1 LTTSTDRRAP
11 EAERTGGTR
20 TGSTRTGSAARPA
33 PAGIAE
39 RFPGLRRLGLG
50 APKKLPFVQQ
60 MEWTD
65 CGAACLAMILA
76 YHGREVPL
84 ARVRDELGLA
94 RDGVTAR
101 NILEAGTRLGLIG
114 RGVKVD
120 IEKLPLLARGSILHW
135 EFNHFVV
142 FDRVT
147 KDVVRILDPAVGVRD
162 VPVAQFKESFTG
174 VALELSPAPDFRK
187 QEGAGNL
194 SRLRRY
200 ARELMSERRVFHR
213 IVITSLILRALALVL
228 PLLTSVIVDQVV
240 PRSDYNL
247 LLVAGLSVV
256 MMVGFN
262 AICEVMRAHLL
273 IHLRT
278 VLDVRSTLGFLDHL
292 VKLPFRFFQQRS
304 DGDLMMRLG
313 SNGTVR
319 EMVTSKSLAA
329 LLDGTFVLLYG
340 AIVFGVSAKLGLIVL
355 VLVAL
360 ELSVFLLARGKY
372 MRLMAENLEKQAK
385 SQSFLVQL
393 LGGIETLKCSGVEQ
407 QAVENWSNLYADEL
421 NIKLRR
427 AVVDARVDA
436 IRGGIATLAPTLL
449 LTIGALSVMKGEMTL
464 GTMLAMNS
472 LAASLFGPL
481 SMLVESALDL
491 QLARPH
497 IDRVDDVL
505 ETSTEQDQD
514 AIQTAHEIRGE
525 VSARELSFRYANNMP
540 LVVDGVTLDIPA
552 GSSVAIVGPSGS
564 GKTTL
569 LNLLA
574 GLYQPTSGSVLYDAR
589 RLAEL
594 DVRGIRRQVGFV
606 PQHPYVFGASLREN
620 IALTRPDSD
629 LDRIMAA
636 ARVACLHEDILAMPM
651 GYDTPVAD
659 GGASLSGG
667 QRQRIALA
675 RAVLRQP
682 QVMFIDEGTSALD
695 NATEARVIS
704 NIERLRCTRITI
716 AHRLTTI
723 QNCDF
728 ILVMVAGKLVE
739 IGSHDDLMRR
749 RGPYYD
755 LVVASERRG
764 RQWEE
769 SAA

>member
-1 LTTSTDRRAP
+1 MTTRENRRGQAS
-11 EAERTGGTR
+11 EAANEGF
-20 TGSTRTGSAARPA
+20 AARFPA
-33 PAGIAE
+33 
-39 RFPGLRRLGLG
+39 LRKLGLG
-50 APKKLPFVQQ
+50 GPRKVPFVQQ

-76 YHGREVPL
+76 YHGRNIPL
-84 ARVRDELGLA
+84 ARIRDELGLA

-101 NILEAGTRLGLIG
+101 NLLEAGTRLGLIG
-114 RGVKVD
+114 RGVKVEV
-120 IEKLPLLARGSILHW
+120 EKLPLLARGSVLHW
-135 EFNHFVV
+135 EFNHFVI
-142 FDRVT
+142 FDRLD
-147 KDVVRILDPAVGVRD
+147 KGGVRILDPAAGIRD
-162 VPVAQFKESFTG
+162 IPLAQFAESFTG
-174 VALELSPAPDFRK
+174 VALEFSPAPDFRQQK
-187 QEGAGNL
+187 GVTDI

-200 ARELMSERRVFHR
+200 ARELLSERRVFDR
-213 IVITSLILRALALVL
+213 IVVISLLLRVLALVL

-247 LLVAGLSVV
+247 LAVAGGAVV
-256 MMVGFN
+256 MMVLFN
-262 AICEVMRAHLL
+262 AICDVMRAHLL
-273 IHLRT
+273 MHLRT
-278 VLDVRSTLGFLDHL
+278 VLDIRSTLGFLDHL

-340 AIVFGVSAKLGLIVL
+340 AIVFGVSAKLGFIVL

-360 ELSVFLLARGKY
+360 EVMVFLLARGRY
-372 MRLMAENLEKQAK
+372 MRMMAENLEKQAK
-385 SQSFLVQL
+385 QQSFLVQL

-407 QAVENWSNLYADEL
+407 QAVENWSNLYADEV
-421 NIKLRR
+421 NVELRR
-427 AVVDARVDA
+427 GVMDAKVDV
-436 IRGGIATLAPTLL
+436 IRQSIATLAPVLL
-449 LTIGALSVMKGEMTL
+449 LTVGAISVMKGKMTL

-472 LAASLFGPL
+472 LANSLFGPL
-481 SMLVESALDL
+481 SALVESALDI

-505 ETSTEQDQD
+505 QTATEQDPD
-514 AIQTAHEIRGE
+514 AIQTAHEIRGHIA
-525 VSARELSFRYANNMP
+525 ARELSFRYANNMP

-574 GLYQPTSGSVLYDAR
+574 GLYQPSSGSVLYDGR

-594 DVRGIRRQVGFV
+594 DVRGVRRQVGFV

-620 IALTRPDSD
+620 IALTRPDAD

-636 ARVACLHEDILAMPM
+636 ARVACLHDDILAMPM

-682 QVMFIDEGTSALD
+682 AVMFIDEGTSALD
-695 NATEARVIS
+695 NATEARVIA

-723 QNCDF
+723 QNADV
-728 ILVMVAGKLVE
+728 ILVMVAGTLAEV
-739 IGSHDDLMRR
+739 GSHDQLMRR

-755 LVVASERRG
+755 LVAASDRR
-764 RQWEE
+764 RSWED
-769 SAA
+769 AA

>member
-1 LTTSTDRRAP
+1 VSTTSNG
-11 EAERTGGTR
+11 TGQ
-20 TGSTRTGSAARPA
+20 TGKPGSAGHA
-33 PAGIAE
+33 IVD
-39 RFPGLRRLGLG
+39 RFPALRRIGVGG
-50 APKKLPFVQQ
+50 ARKIPFVQQ

-65 CGAACLAMILA
+65 CGAACLAMILG

-84 ARVRDELGLA
+84 ARVRAELGLA

-120 IEKLPLLARGSILHW
+120 VHQLPLLTRGSILHW

-142 FDRVT
+142 YDRLD
-147 KDVVRILDPAVGVRD
+147 KGKVRILDPAVGVRD
-162 VPVAQFKESFTG
+162 VPVVQFAESFTG

-187 QEGAGNL
+187 QKGDGNL

-200 ARELMSERRVFHR
+200 ARELLSERRVFNR
-213 IVITSLILRALALVL
+213 IVVISLVLRCLALVL
-228 PLLTSVIVDQVV
+228 PLLTGVIVDQVV
-240 PRSDYNL
+240 PRADYNL
-247 LLVAGLSVV
+247 LLVAGIAVG
-256 MMVGFN
+256 MMVAFN
-262 AICEVMRAHLL
+262 ALSEVMRAHLL

-313 SNGTVR
+313 SNGTIR

-329 LLDGTFVLLYG
+329 LLDGSFVLLYG
-340 AIVFGVSAKLGLIVL
+340 AIVFAVNAKLGAIVL

-360 ELSVFLLARGKY
+360 EIMVFVLARGTY
-372 MRLMAENLEKQAK
+372 MRMMAENLEKQAK
-385 SQSFLVQL
+385 AQSFLVQL
-393 LGGIETLKCSGVEQ
+393 FGGVETLKCSGVEQ
-407 QAVENWSNLYADEL
+407 QAVEHWSNLYADEL
-421 NIKLRR
+421 NIQLRR
-427 AVVDARVDA
+427 GIMDARVDA
-436 IRGGIATLAPTLL
+436 VRQAIATLAPTLL
-449 LTIGALSVMKGEMTL
+449 LTIGAISVMKGEMTL

-472 LAASLFGPL
+472 LAGSLFGPL
-481 SMLVESALDL
+481 SQLVESALDL

-505 ETSTEQDQD
+505 QTPCEQDLD
-514 AIQTAHEIRGE
+514 AIQTAHEIRGAI
-525 VSARELSFRYANNMP
+525 SARELGFRYAQNMP
-540 LVVDGVTLDIPA
+540 LVVDGVTLEIPA
-552 GSSVAIVGPSGS
+552 GSAVAIVGPSGS

-574 GLYQPTSGSVLYDAR
+574 GLYQPTSGSVFYDGR
-589 RLAEL
+589 RLADH

-620 IALTRPDSD
+620 IALTRPDAD

-636 ARVACLHEDILAMPM
+636 ARVACLHDDIMAMPM

-675 RAVLRQP
+675 RAILRQP
-682 QVMFIDEGTSALD
+682 ALMFIDEGTSALD
-695 NATEARVIS
+695 NATESRVIA

-723 QNCDF
+723 QNADF

-739 IGSHDDLMRR
+739 VGTHDELMRR
-749 RGPYYD
+749 RGQYHD
-755 LVVASERRG
+755 LVVASHRRG
-764 RQWEE
+764 RQMED
-769 SAA
+769 AA

>member
-1 LTTSTDRRAP
+1 LTTEGNGQSF
-11 EAERTGGTR
+11 
-20 TGSTRTGSAARPA
+20 
-33 PAGIAE
+33 IA
-39 RFPGLRRLGLG
+39 RFPGLRRIGLG
-50 APKKLPFVQQ
+50 GPRKIPFIQQ

-76 YHGREVPL
+76 YHGRNVPL

-120 IEKLPLLARGSILHW
+120 VEKLPLLARGSVLHW

-142 FDRVT
+142 FDRLVKT
-147 KDVVRILDPAVGVRD
+147 GVRILDPAVGVRD
-162 VPVAQFKESFTG
+162 IPLAKFAESFTG
-174 VALELSPAPDFRK
+174 VALEFSPAPDFSQQK
-187 QEGAGNL
+187 AIGNI

-200 ARELMSERRVFHR
+200 ARELLSERKVFDR
-213 IVITSLILRALALVL
+213 IVVISLLLRALALVL
-228 PLLTSVIVDQVV
+228 PLLTGVIVDQVV

-247 LLVAGLSVV
+247 LLVAGIAVV

-262 AICEVMRAHLL
+262 AVCEVMRAHLL
-273 IHLRT
+273 MHLRT

-340 AIVFGVSAKLGLIVL
+340 AIVFAVNAKLGFIVL

-360 ELSVFLLARGKY
+360 ELLVFVLARGRY

-407 QAVENWSNLYADEL
+407 QAVEHWSNLYADEL
-421 NIKLRR
+421 NIQLRR
-427 AVVDARVDA
+427 LVMDARVDA
-436 IRGGIATLAPTLL
+436 LRMAIATLAPTLL
-449 LTIGALSVMKGEMTL
+449 LTIGAMSVMKGEMTL

-472 LAASLFGPL
+472 LAGSLFGPL
-481 SMLVESALDL
+481 AQLVESALDI
-491 QLARPH
+491 QLAQPH

-505 ETSTEQDQD
+505 ETTPEQD
-514 AIQTAHEIRGE
+514 AEVIRTAHEIRGE
-525 VSARELSFRYANNMP
+525 ITTRDLSFRYGANMP
-540 LVVDGVTLDIPA
+540 LVVDGVSLDIPA
-552 GSSVAIVGPSGS
+552 GASVAIVGPSGS

-574 GLYQPTSGSVLYDAR
+574 GLYQPTSGSVFYDGR
-589 RLAEL
+589 RLADV
-594 DVRGIRRQVGFV
+594 DVRGVRRQVGFV

-620 IALTRPDSD
+620 IGLTRPDAD

-675 RAVLRQP
+675 RAILRQP
-682 QVMFIDEGTSALD
+682 AVMFIDEGTSALD
-695 NATEARVIS
+695 NATESRVIG

-723 QNCDF
+723 QNADV

-739 IGSHDDLMRR
+739 VGPHDHLMQR
-749 RGPYYD
+749 RGAYYD
-755 LVVASERRG
+755 LVVASSRRS
-764 RQWEE
+764 RHVEE
-769 SAA
+769 DAA

>member
-1 LTTSTDRRAP
+1 MTTQIIPRAQ
-11 EAERTGGTR
+11 AGRTGDGMAT
-20 TGSTRTGSAARPA
+20 
-33 PAGIAE
+33 
-39 RFPGLRRLGLG
+39 RFPALRRIGLG
-50 APKKLPFVQQ
+50 GGERKVPFVQQ

-65 CGAACLAMILA
+65 CGAACLAMVLSF
-76 YHGREVPL
+76 HGRDVPL

-101 NILEAGTRLGLIG
+101 NILEAGARLGLIG

-120 IEKLPLLARGSILHW
+120 LDRLPMLARGSVLHW

-142 FDRVT
+142 YDGVG
-147 KDVVRILDPAVGVRD
+147 KNGVRILDPAVGVRD
-162 VPVAQFKESFTG
+162 VPLDRFADSFTG
-174 VALELSPAPDFRK
+174 VALELSPAPDFRQQK
-187 QEGAGNL
+187 GAGNL

-200 ARELMSERRVFHR
+200 ARELMSERTVFNR
-213 IVITSLILRALALVL
+213 IVVISLLLRILALVL

-247 LLVAGLSVV
+247 LVVAGLAVG
-256 MMVGFN
+256 MMVVFN
-262 AICEVMRAHLL
+262 AVCEVMRAHLL
-273 IHLRT
+273 MQLRT

-329 LLDGTFVLLYG
+329 LLDGAFVLLYG
-340 AIVFGVSAKLGLIVL
+340 AIVFAVSAKLGLIVL
-355 VLVAL
+355 VLVGCEIL
-360 ELSVFLLARGKY
+360 VYVLARGKY
-372 MRLMAENLEKQAK
+372 MRLMAENLEKQAR

-393 LGGIETLKCSGVEQ
+393 FGGIETLKCSGVEQ
-407 QAVENWSNLYADEL
+407 QAVEHWSNLYADEL
-421 NIKLRR
+421 NVELRR
-427 AVVDARVDA
+427 GVTDARVDA
-436 IRGGIATLAPTLL
+436 IRTAIATLAPTLL
-449 LTIGALSVMKGEMTL
+449 LTVGALSVMKGEMTL

-481 SMLVESALDL
+481 SQLVESALDL

-505 ETSTEQDQD
+505 DTATEQDLD
-514 AIQTAHEIRGE
+514 SIQTAHEIRGHIA
-525 VSARELSFRYANNMP
+525 ARDLTFRYAANMP
-540 LVVDGVTLDIPA
+540 LVVDGVSLDIPV

-574 GLYQPTSGSVLYDAR
+574 GLYQPTSGSVFYDGR
-589 RLAEL
+589 RIGDT
-594 DVRGIRRQVGFV
+594 DVRGIRRQIGFV

-620 IALTRPDSD
+620 IALTRPDAD
-629 LDRIMAA
+629 LDHIMAA
-636 ARVACLHEDILAMPM
+636 TRVACLHDDVMAMPM

-675 RAVLRQP
+675 RAILRQP
-682 QVMFIDEGTSALD
+682 AVMFIDEGTSALD
-695 NATEARVIS
+695 NATEARVIA
-704 NIERLRCTRITI
+704 NIERLRSTRITI

-723 QNCDF
+723 QGCDV
-728 ILVMVAGKLVE
+728 ILVMVGGKLVE
-739 IGSHDDLMRR
+739 VGSHAQLMRR
-749 RGPYYD
+749 CGAYHD
-755 LVVASERRG
+755 LVVASDRRAQ
-764 RQWEE
+764 QWED
-769 SAA
+769 AA

>member
-1 LTTSTDRRAP
+1 MTTSPNGNGTGNGNRTDTGNGNRNRN
-11 EAERTGGTR
+11 ERDQGM
-20 TGSTRTGSAARPA
+20 
-33 PAGIAE
+33 AG
-39 RFPGLRRLGLG
+39 RFPAVRRIGLG
-50 APKKLPFVQQ
+50 GPPKIPFVQQ

-65 CGAACLAMILA
+65 CGAACLAMVLG
-76 YHGREVPL
+76 YHGRNIPL

-94 RDGVTAR
+94 RDGVSAR
-101 NILEAGTRLGLIG
+101 NILEAGARLGLIG

-120 IEKLPLLARGSILHW
+120 VAKLPLLARGSILHW

-142 FDRVT
+142 FDRLN
-147 KDVVRILDPAVGVRD
+147 KRSVRIFDPAVGVRD
-162 VPVAQFKESFTG
+162 VPFAQFAESFTG
-174 VALELSPAPDFRK
+174 VALELSPAPDFRAQK
-187 QEGAGNL
+187 ANSNI

-200 ARELMSERRVFHR
+200 ARELLSERLTFDR
-213 IVITSLILRALALVL
+213 IVIISLVLRILALVL

-247 LLVAGLSVV
+247 LLVAGLAVV
-256 MMVGFN
+256 LMVLFN
-262 AICEVMRAHLL
+262 AISEVMRAYLL
-273 IHLRT
+273 MHLRT

-340 AIVFGVSAKLGLIVL
+340 GIVFGVSAKLGAIVL
-355 VLVAL
+355 VLVTL
-360 ELSVFLLARGKY
+360 EISVFVFARGKY

-385 SQSFLVQL
+385 SQSFLVQFL
-393 LGGIETLKCSGVEQ
+393 SGIETLKCSGVEQ
-407 QAVENWSNLYADEL
+407 QAVEHWSNLYADEL
-421 NIKLRR
+421 NVRLRR
-427 AVVDARVDA
+427 GVVDARVDA
-436 IRGGIATLAPTLL
+436 LRQAIATLAPVLL
-449 LTIGALSVMKGEMTL
+449 LTIGAMSVMKGEMTL

-472 LAASLFGPL
+472 LATSLFGPL
-481 SMLVESALDL
+481 SQLVESALDL
-491 QLARPH
+491 QLAQPH

-505 ETSTEQDQD
+505 HTSTEQDPDQ
-514 AIQTAHEIRGE
+514 IRTAHEIRGDI
-525 VSARELSFRYANNMP
+525 STRDLSFRYAQNMP

-569 LNLLA
+569 LNLIA
-574 GLYQPTSGSVLYDAR
+574 GLYQPTSGSVFYDGR
-589 RLAEL
+589 RLADL
-594 DVRGIRRQVGFV
+594 DVRGVRRQIGFV

-620 IALTRPDSD
+620 IALTQPDAD

-651 GYDTPVAD
+651 SYDTPVAD

-675 RAVLRQP
+675 RAILRQP
-682 QVMFIDEGTSALD
+682 AVMFIDEGTSALD
-695 NATEARVIS
+695 NATESRVIA

-723 QNCDF
+723 QNADV

-739 IGSHDDLMRR
+739 VGSHDELMRR
-749 RGPYYD
+749 RGHYHE
-755 LVVASERRG
+755 LVAATDRRA
-764 RQWEE
+764 RQWED
-769 SAA
+769 AA

>member
-1 LTTSTDRRAP
+1 MTTS
-11 EAERTGGTR
+11 
-20 TGSTRTGSAARPA
+20 SPA
-33 PAGIAE
+33 QDPNGQGAIAG
-39 RFPGLRRLGLG
+39 RFPALRRIGFGG
-50 APKKLPFVQQ
+50 APKIPFVQQ

-65 CGAACLAMILA
+65 CGAACLAMVLG
-76 YHGREVPL
+76 YYGRTVAL

-142 FDRVT
+142 FDRV
-147 KDVVRILDPAVGVRD
+147 KNGAVRIFDPAVGVRD
-162 VPVAQFKESFTG
+162 IPLPQFADSFTG
-174 VALELSPAPDFRK
+174 VALELSPAPDFRS
-187 QEGAGNL
+187 QTGAGNL

-200 ARELMSERRVFHR
+200 ARELLSERRVFDR
-213 IVITSLILRALALVL
+213 IVIISLLLRALALVL

-247 LLVAGLSVV
+247 LMVAGLAVV

-262 AICEVMRAHLL
+262 AISEVMRAYLL
-273 IHLRT
+273 MHLRT

-340 AIVFGVSAKLGLIVL
+340 AIVFAVSAKLGIIVVVL
-355 VLVAL
+355 VTLEILVY
-360 ELSVFLLARGKY
+360 VLARGKY
-372 MRLMAENLEKQAK
+372 MRLMAENLERQAK
-385 SQSFLVQL
+385 SQSFLVQF

-407 QAVENWSNLYADEL
+407 QAVEHWSNLYADEL
-421 NIKLRR
+421 NIRLRR
-427 AVVDARVDA
+427 GVVDARVDS
-436 IRGGIATLAPTLL
+436 IRQAIATLAPTLL
-449 LTIGALSVMKGEMTL
+449 LTVGAMSVMKGEMSL

-472 LAASLFGPL
+472 LATSLFGPL
-481 SMLVESALDL
+481 SQLVESALDL

-505 ETSTEQDQD
+505 ETATEQDPD
-514 AIQTAHEIRGE
+514 TIHTAHEIRGE
-525 VSARELSFRYANNMP
+525 ISTRDLSFRYAHNMP
-540 LVVDGVTLDIPA
+540 LVVNGVSLDIPA

-569 LNLLA
+569 LNLIA
-574 GLYQPTSGSVLYDAR
+574 GLYQPTSGSVFYDGR
-589 RLAEL
+589 RLADV
-594 DVRGIRRQVGFV
+594 DVRGVRRQVGFV
-606 PQHPYVFGASLREN
+606 PQHPYVFGASLRDN
-620 IALTRPDSD
+620 IALTRPDAD

-636 ARVACLHEDILAMPM
+636 ARVACLHDDILEMPM

-675 RAVLRQP
+675 RAILRQP
-682 QVMFIDEGTSALD
+682 AVMFIDEGTSALD
-695 NATEARVIS
+695 NATEARVIA

-723 QNCDF
+723 QNSDF
-728 ILVMVAGKLVE
+728 ILVMVGGQLVE
-739 IGSHDDLMRR
+739 IGSHDELMRR
-749 RGPYYD
+749 NGPYRE
-755 LVVASERRG
+755 LVVATDRRS
-764 RQWEE
+764 RQWED
-769 SAA
+769 AA

>member
-1 LTTSTDRRAP
+1 VTTRENRRGQAS
-11 EAERTGGTR
+11 EAANEGF
-20 TGSTRTGSAARPA
+20 AARFPA
-33 PAGIAE
+33 
-39 RFPGLRRLGLG
+39 LRKLGLG
-50 APKKLPFVQQ
+50 GPRKVPFVQQ

-76 YHGREVPL
+76 YHGRNIPL
-84 ARVRDELGLA
+84 ARIRDELGLA

-101 NILEAGTRLGLIG
+101 NLLEAGTRLGLIG
-114 RGVKVD
+114 RGVKVEV
-120 IEKLPLLARGSILHW
+120 EKLPLLARGSVLHW
-135 EFNHFVV
+135 EFNHFVI
-142 FDRVT
+142 FDRLD
-147 KDVVRILDPAVGVRD
+147 KGGVRILDPAAGIRD
-162 VPVAQFKESFTG
+162 IPLAQFAESFTG
-174 VALELSPAPDFRK
+174 VALEFSPAPDFRQQK
-187 QEGAGNL
+187 GVTDI

-200 ARELMSERRVFHR
+200 ARELLSERRVFDR
-213 IVITSLILRALALVL
+213 IVVISLLLRVLALVL

-247 LLVAGLSVV
+247 LAVAGGAVV
-256 MMVGFN
+256 MMVLFN
-262 AICEVMRAHLL
+262 AICDVMRAHLL
-273 IHLRT
+273 MHLRT
-278 VLDVRSTLGFLDHL
+278 VLDIRSTLGFLDHL

-340 AIVFGVSAKLGLIVL
+340 AIVFGVSAKLGFIVL

-360 ELSVFLLARGKY
+360 EVMVFLLARGRY
-372 MRLMAENLEKQAK
+372 MRMMAENLEKQAK
-385 SQSFLVQL
+385 QQSFLVQL

-407 QAVENWSNLYADEL
+407 QAVENWSNLYADEV
-421 NIKLRR
+421 NVELRR
-427 AVVDARVDA
+427 GVMDAKVDV
-436 IRGGIATLAPTLL
+436 IRQSIATLAPVLL
-449 LTIGALSVMKGEMTL
+449 LTVGAISVMKGKMTL

-472 LAASLFGPL
+472 LANSLFGPL
-481 SMLVESALDL
+481 SALVESALDI

-505 ETSTEQDQD
+505 QTATEQDPD
-514 AIQTAHEIRGE
+514 AIQTAHEIRGHIA
-525 VSARELSFRYANNMP
+525 ARELSFRYANNMP

-574 GLYQPTSGSVLYDAR
+574 GLYQPSSGSVLYDGR

-594 DVRGIRRQVGFV
+594 DVRGVRRQVGFV

-620 IALTRPDSD
+620 IALTRPDAD

-636 ARVACLHEDILAMPM
+636 ARVACLHDDILAMPM

-682 QVMFIDEGTSALD
+682 AVMFIDEGTSALD
-695 NATEARVIS
+695 NATEARVIA

-723 QNCDF
+723 QNADV
-728 ILVMVAGKLVE
+728 ILVMVAGTLAEV
-739 IGSHDDLMRR
+739 GSHDQLMRR

-755 LVVASERRG
+755 LVAASDRR
-764 RQWEE
+764 RSWED
-769 SAA
+769 AA

>member
-1 LTTSTDRRAP
+1 LTTDGHD
-11 EAERTGGTR
+11 TGNGV
-20 TGSTRTGSAARPA
+20 AA
-33 PAGIAE
+33 
-39 RFPGLRRLGLG
+39 RFPGMRRIGLG
-50 APKKLPFVQQ
+50 GPPKIPFVQQ

-65 CGAACLAMILA
+65 CGAACLAMILG
-76 YHGREVPL
+76 YHGRNVPL

-120 IEKLPLLARGSILHW
+120 IDKLPLLSRGSVLHW

-142 FDRVT
+142 FDRIG
-147 KDVVRILDPAVGVRD
+147 KGVVRILDPAVGIRD
-162 VPVAQFKESFTG
+162 VPLEQFAQSFTG
-174 VALELSPAPDFRK
+174 VALELTPAPDFRQQK
-187 QEGAGNL
+187 ADGNL

-200 ARELMSERRVFHR
+200 GRELLSERKVFDR
-213 IVITSLILRALALVL
+213 IVIISLLLRILALVL

-247 LLVAGLSVV
+247 LLVAGLAVV

-340 AIVFGVSAKLGLIVL
+340 AIVFAVSAKLGAIVL
-355 VLVAL
+355 ALVAL
-360 ELSVFLLARGKY
+360 EILVFVLARGKY

-393 LGGIETLKCSGVEQ
+393 FGGIETLKCSGVEQ
-407 QAVENWSNLYADEL
+407 QAVEHWSNLYADEL
-421 NIKLRR
+421 NVELRR
-427 AVVDARVDA
+427 GVVDARVDA
-436 IRGGIATLAPTLL
+436 IRSAIATLAPTLL
-449 LTIGALSVMKGEMTL
+449 LTVGALSVMKGEMTL

-472 LAASLFGPL
+472 LSASLFGPL
-481 SMLVESALDL
+481 SQLVESALDL

-505 ETSTEQDQD
+505 ETVTEQDLD
-514 AIQTAHEIRGE
+514 KIQTAHEIRGDIA
-525 VSARELSFRYANNMP
+525 ARNLSFRYAQNMP
-540 LVVDGVTLDIPA
+540 LVVDGVSLDIPA
-552 GSSVAIVGPSGS
+552 GSAVAIVGPSGS

-574 GLYQPTSGSVLYDAR
+574 GLYQPTSGAVLYDGR
-589 RLAEL
+589 RLADL

-620 IALTRPDSD
+620 IALTRPDAD
-629 LDRIMAA
+629 LDRVMAA
-636 ARVACLHEDILAMPM
+636 ARVACLHDDVLAMPM

-675 RAVLRQP
+675 RAILRQP
-682 QVMFIDEGTSALD
+682 AVMFIDEGTSALD
-695 NATEARVIS
+695 NATEARVIG

-723 QNCDF
+723 QNADY

-739 IGSHDDLMRR
+739 VGSHDQLMYR
-749 RGPYYD
+749 RGAYYE
-755 LVVASERRG
+755 LVAATDRRA
-764 RQWEE
+764 RQWED
-769 SAA
+769 AA

>member
-1 LTTSTDRRAP
+1 MTSNGQEQGFAT
-11 EAERTGGTR
+11 
-20 TGSTRTGSAARPA
+20 
-33 PAGIAE
+33 
-39 RFPGLRRLGLG
+39 RFPALGRIGLG
-50 APKKLPFVQQ
+50 GGVRKIPFVQQ

-65 CGAACLAMILA
+65 CGAACLAMILGF
-76 YHGREVPL
+76 HGRDVPL

-120 IEKLPLLARGSILHW
+120 ITKLPLLARGSVLHW

-142 FDRVT
+142 FDRIG
-147 KDVVRILDPAVGVRD
+147 KRGVRILDPAVGIRD
-162 VPVAQFKESFTG
+162 VPLEQFADSFTG
-174 VALELSPAPDFRK
+174 VALELSPAPDFRAQK
-187 QEGAGNL
+187 GVGNL

-200 ARELMSERRVFHR
+200 ARELLSERRVFDR
-213 IVITSLILRALALVL
+213 IVIISLILRALALVL

-247 LLVAGLSVV
+247 LLVAGLAVV

-273 IHLRT
+273 MHLRT

-340 AIVFGVSAKLGLIVL
+340 AIVFAVSAKLGAIVV

-360 ELSVFLLARGKY
+360 EILVYVLARGKY
-372 MRLMAENLEKQAK
+372 MRLMAENLEREAK
-385 SQSFLVQL
+385 AQSFLVQL

-421 NIKLRR
+421 NIQLRR
-427 AVVDARVDA
+427 GVMDARVDA
-436 IRGGIATLAPTLL
+436 VRQAIATLAPILL
-449 LTIGALSVMKGEMTL
+449 LTIGAMSVMKGEMTL

-472 LAASLFGPL
+472 LATSLFGPL
-481 SMLVESALDL
+481 SQLVESALDL

-505 ETSTEQDQD
+505 ETATEQDPD
-514 AIQTAHEIRGE
+514 AIHTAHEIRGE
-525 VSARELSFRYANNMP
+525 ISTRDLSFRYAHNMP

-552 GSSVAIVGPSGS
+552 GSAVAIVGPSGS

-574 GLYQPTSGSVLYDAR
+574 GLYQPTSGSVFYDGR
-589 RLAEL
+589 RLADV
-594 DVRGIRRQVGFV
+594 DVRGVRRQVGFV
-606 PQHPYVFGASLREN
+606 PQHPYVFGASLRDN
-620 IALTRPDSD
+620 IALTRPDAD

-636 ARVACLHEDILAMPM
+636 ARVACLHDDILEMPM

-682 QVMFIDEGTSALD
+682 AVMFIDEGTSALD
-695 NATEARVIS
+695 NATEARVIA
-704 NIERLRCTRITI
+704 NVERLRCTRITI

-723 QNCDF
+723 QNSDF
-728 ILVMVAGKLVE
+728 ILVMVGGKLVE
-739 IGSHDDLMRR
+739 IGSHDELMRR
-749 RGPYYD
+749 NGPYRE
-755 LVVASERRG
+755 LVVATDRRS
-764 RQWEE
+764 RQWED
-769 SAA
+769 AA